1 MASDIVVQKPISLTA
16 KTEILQIVKV
26 GQKVKEGEPLLIFQN
41 AFDEDDAN
49 TILKNLN
56 IEDGDITTIGRT
68 MVNSKVTGVVTDIKL
83 YRTCELSEM
92 SDSMRKLFSTK
103 EAQVR
108 KLKSIAATTIGDVQF
123 DPTEK
128 LEKQGK
134 LKNSET
140 DVLIELYV
148 KYHDKCSIGDKMANL
163 NANKIVLMNVYADED
178 APYTDFRPTEKID
191 VVSSASSIDGR
202 MITSPFKNGALNKLM
217 IELQRRCCE
226 IYGKPWKTLHEIH
239 EYYRNK

>member
-108 KLKSIAATTIGDVQF
+108 KLKSIAATTIEDVQF